1 MKVSLTLAAAACL
14 LVFTT
19 PSQASPTATADSR
32 PTTALTVSGNVCA
45 GTSHRTRD
53 LQGGWKQG
61 CATGYTSR
69 EARGRQACTGQYLN
83 DNALTV
89 AVSPRWRSI
98 RCGARIKICY
108 RKCVIARRADTGP
121 CWSPCTHWNHLNRDF
136 DMTRATAR
144 AIGRHGAGWYYPGL
158 VRWRVVSQP

>member
-1 MKVSLTLAAAACL
+1 MKVTMALAAAVCL
-14 LVFTT
+14 LIVAAPAGAVPT
-19 PSQASPTATADSR
+19 PTTATA
-32 PTTALTVSGNVCA
+32 TNNICA

-53 LQGGWKQG
+53 IGGSWKQG

-69 EARGRQACTGQYLN
+69 EARGRMACTGQYLN

-108 RKCVIARRADTGP
+108 RQCVIARRSDTGP
-121 CWSPCTHWNHLNRDF
+121 CWSPCTPWNHLNRDF
-136 DMTRATAR
+136 DMTWATAR
-144 AIGRHGAGWYYPGL
+144 AIGREARVGTTLASSAGA
-158 VRWRVVSQP
+158 S